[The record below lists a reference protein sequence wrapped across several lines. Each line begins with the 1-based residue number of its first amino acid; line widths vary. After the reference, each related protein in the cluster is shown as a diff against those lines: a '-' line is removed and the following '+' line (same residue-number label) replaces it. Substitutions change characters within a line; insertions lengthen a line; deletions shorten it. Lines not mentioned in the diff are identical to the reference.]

1 VTTRRPPK
9 ERVPI
14 VNLIRRSRRV
24 NSKKEKDTLG
34 RNDETRIGSSTV
46 LVQTPH
52 CMIEENLGKLPLRS
66 KSTLSQSSTC
76 SETKSEVTPNRMV
89 LPEENSVSQGQFLP
103 KVIIQE
109 IVEES
114 YCDSVVPRS
123 NTFLVEAKLENDTL
137 SHPNIIPLEIKGIP
151 KKSAPFS
158 SGRVE
163 PGASKVNELSSLVNE
178 QPSDDIKSLSHENP
192 PENTEK
198 NCPVIS
204 TDSNSNEMDIDHSKV
219 SQSPARC
226 KSNNHTSGKSAV
238 QRRRKGD
245 SGAPNTRVLRSR
257 ISPKTSDSSVVPEKR
272 LSKKSF
278 SKRNIT
284 PVITPRL
291 RFVRNDNPKLP
302 QNTKVRDVDF
312 TPQKGNQE
320 ISHSSIL
327 LPLNAGKTRKGKKK
341 AVVRSPPITKIKK
354 QKLPVIPKRPVNV
367 PHFYNKV
374 VKWKDDP
381 DLKYFFVI
389 YFDTERKL
397 LKLCPLY
404 RQGIFTGK
412 RIGRTRWK
420 VKVDGNIFLEEAEKF
435 KIVPTQVVAKTPFV
449 AGETWDVLD

>member
-1 VTTRRPPK
+1 
-9 ERVPI
+9 

-178 QPSDDIKSLSHENP
+178 QPSDDIKSLSHVLAQIQILMRWTLITQKYHNHLL
-192 PENTEK
+192 
-198 NCPVIS
+198 V
-204 TDSNSNEMDIDHSKV
+204 V
-219 SQSPARC
+219 SQ
-226 KSNNHTSGKSAV
+226 T
-238 QRRRKGD
+238 
-245 SGAPNTRVLRSR
+245 
-257 ISPKTSDSSVVPEKR
+257 I
-272 LSKKSF
+272 
-278 SKRNIT
+278 
-284 PVITPRL
+284 
-291 RFVRNDNPKLP
+291 
-302 QNTKVRDVDF
+302 
-312 TPQKGNQE
+312 
-320 ISHSSIL
+320 IL
-327 LPLNAGKTRKGKKK
+327 LESQQYNVGGKEILEHQILVSSG
-341 AVVRSPPITKIKK
+341 VESV
-354 QKLPVIPKRPVNV
+354 QKLLIPLL
-367 PHFYNKV
+367 Y
-374 VKWKDDP
+374 
-381 DLKYFFVI
+381 LK
-389 YFDTERKL
+389 K
-397 LKLCPLY
+397 
-404 RQGIFTGK
+404 G
-412 RIGRTRWK
+412 
-420 VKVDGNIFLEEAEKF
+420 
-435 KIVPTQVVAKTPFV
+435 
-449 AGETWDVLD
+449 